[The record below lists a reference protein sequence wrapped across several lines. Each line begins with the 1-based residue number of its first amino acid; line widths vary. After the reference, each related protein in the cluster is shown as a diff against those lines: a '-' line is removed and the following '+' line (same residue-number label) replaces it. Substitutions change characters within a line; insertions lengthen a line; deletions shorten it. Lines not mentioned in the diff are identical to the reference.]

1 MDPLTHSPTVANTGK
16 LPNHTPKVRILIRY
30 AHLGDCVSRK
40 SPSNWVGLE
49 LHICNEVLLLL
60 TAFSARMI
68 SITRERTS
76 CVRTVVDTRTT
87 TFLVGAST
95 AVPHLGWSEAESRFR
110 RPPGY
115 TVYTTALLYYQPWSL
130 RSRFDPAIPRRQDR
144 PSAATTT
151 TPHHRTCLPNAQLA
165 QHASFTHDDPKSS
178 SVAKSLNMQFRRTDG
193 GERGK
198 SPGFRGW

>member
-1 MDPLTHSPTVANTGK
+1 MLIRSWFTSISRKVLPAGSFLLAIRSIACLAGSLRSFGSFLHRIYILFYQHGLILATLFFVSCFLFSLRSNHGPT
-16 LPNHTPKVRILIRY
+16 IRY

-95 AVPHLGWSEAESRFR
+95 AVPHLG
-110 RPPGY
+110 
-115 TVYTTALLYYQPWSL
+115 
-130 RSRFDPAIPRRQDR
+130 
-144 PSAATTT
+144 
-151 TPHHRTCLPNAQLA
+151 
-165 QHASFTHDDPKSS
+165 
-178 SVAKSLNMQFRRTDG
+178 
-193 GERGK
+193 
-198 SPGFRGW
+198 